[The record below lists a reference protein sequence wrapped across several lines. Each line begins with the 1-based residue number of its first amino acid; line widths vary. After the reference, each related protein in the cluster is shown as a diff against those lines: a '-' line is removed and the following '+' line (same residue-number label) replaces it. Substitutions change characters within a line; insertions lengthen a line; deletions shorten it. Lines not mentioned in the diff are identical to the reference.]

1 MTADIA
7 VVPETA
13 SISAAKA
20 DRSAIVTAAE
30 TVVQTPALLRSCSC
44 TVPLAVKSDSV
55 IEARSAVTSCVIS
68 VVARSRS

>member
-7 VVPETA
+7 VAPETA
-13 SISAAKA
+13 SIAVFKA

-30 TVVQTPALLRSCSC
+30 TVVQPPALLRSCNC
-44 TVPLAVKSDSV
+44 TVPLPVKSDSV

-68 VVARSRS
+68 AVARSRS